1 VINEVEFHQ
10 KMRGYDPDEVDDF
23 LERVA
28 VAVGQLQDRTRE
40 AAERAAIAER
50 RAAELEAHLRSGSA
64 KPAAPRPSEAV
75 PADQPAQAPAPAA
88 AAPSASAEEDAETIR
103 RTLILAQRTAD
114 AAVQEAQE
122 AAAATLQSAQEEA
135 QRVLTEAQE
144 RAQALVA
151 NAEAEARKTADGTR
165 QRLVAEIIALEE
177 SRDGLRADHGIL
189 ERHLEEQRL
198 RLRSSIGDLQRLLD
212 DPGRLR
218 LASAPTLRGATRPPF
233 LDEELREAAG
243 SEPGAD
249 DAAGED
255 QPAVI
260 DLDASSPAVE
270 EPATDDDAAVASD
283 MAAFEADA
291 APAEPALESRPTTG
305 GVTFTAPDERGPT
318 PAAPSARLAV
328 KDREAD
334 AWARFAEAE
343 RVGPPTQAIDLG
355 AADDDLYLAEL
366 RKAMLDDTSPS
377 GAGVEEEDER
387 EASRPR
393 ARFGRRR

>member
-1 VINEVEFHQ
+1 MDVTPQVINEVEFHQ

-28 VAVGQLQDRTRE
+28 VAVGQMQDRTRE

-50 RAAELEAHLRSGSA
+50 KAAELEAHVRGGTQP
-64 KPAAPRPSEAV
+64 KVAAPRPAAE
-75 PADQPAQAPAPAA
+75 PATTT
-88 AAPSASAEEDAETIR
+88 EEDAETIR

-122 AAAATLQSAQEEA
+122 AAATTLQSAKEEA
-135 QRVLTEAQE
+135 HGVLSEAQD
-144 RAQALVA
+144 RARNLVA

-233 LDEELREAAG
+233 LDEELAAA
-243 SEPGAD
+243 STEEKT
-249 DAAGED
+249 DAVDSAT
-255 QPAVI
+255 VI
-260 DLDASSPAVE
+260 DLDDSPFEPVLDSVE
-270 EPATDDDAAVASD
+270 VEQPAAVV
-283 MAAFEADA
+283 
-291 APAEPALESRPTTG
+291 ESRPTTG
-305 GVTFTAPDERGPT
+305 GVTFTAPEERDASPSS
-318 PAAPSARLAV
+318 PSARVSTKERGVKNRGA

-334 AWARFAEAE
+334 AWARFADAE
-343 RVGPPTQAIDLG
+343 RAGPPTAAIDLA
-355 AADDDLYLAEL
+355 AADDDIYLAEL
-366 RKAMLDDTSPS
+366 RKAMLEDTSPN
-377 GAGVEEEDER
+377 GGGLEDEDDR
-387 EASRPR
+387 AESRPR